1 MRHGARMRP
10 LLRTAPAA
18 SLAVLAAAA
27 LATACGGT
35 PPDDA
40 AALARAKA
48 FQQALKQELMAA
60 MAAGGPVRAVA
71 VCSERAPALAQAA
84 STDGW
89 RLRRVGTKTRNITN
103 SPSKADGEAL
113 DRLLADATAPFVRSD
128 GDGDGD
134 VHWRH
139 YVPLRVEAACLLC
152 HGQKAGMSSEL
163 QQALAARYPQDDA
176 VGYALGDL
184 RGAIVVEML
193 R

>member
-1 MRHGARMRP
+1 MRP
-10 LLRTAPAA
+10 SLRPVPAA
-18 SLAVLAAAA
+18 LLAAAVVA
-27 LATACGGT
+27 AASACGA

-60 MAAGGPVRAVA
+60 MAEGGPVRAVA
-71 VCSERAPALAQAA
+71 VCSERAQALAQAA

-103 SPSKADGEAL
+103 SPSKADGEAF
-113 DRLLADATAPFVRSD
+113 DRLLADATAPFVRMA

>member
-10 LLRTAPAA
+10 PLRTAPAA
-18 SLAVLAAAA
+18 SLAALAAAAA

-40 AALARAKA
+40 AALARAQA

-103 SPSKADGEAL
+103 SPSKADGEAFY
-113 DRLLADATAPFVRSD
+113 RLLADATAPFVRMA
-128 GDGDGD
+128 GDGDAR
-134 VHWRH
+134 WRH

-152 HGQKAGMSSEL
+152 HGQKAGMSGEL

-176 VGYALGDL
+176 VDYALGDL
-184 RGAIVVEML
+184 RGAIVVETL